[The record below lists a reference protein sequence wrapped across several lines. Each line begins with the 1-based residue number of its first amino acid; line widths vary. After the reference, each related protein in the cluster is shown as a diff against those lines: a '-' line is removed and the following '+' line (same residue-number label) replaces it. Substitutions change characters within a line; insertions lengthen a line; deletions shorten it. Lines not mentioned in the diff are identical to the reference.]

1 MEIKTLSIA
10 TNFNTVFNCFSIH
23 SQGLIAFASANL
35 VCILDQNSKSPKVL
49 FTLNGH
55 TERVNSVA
63 WITQS
68 HLVSVSSDGD
78 IVVWEVDPANILD
91 GASYKISQR
100 FEKAH
105 EGT

>member
-1 MEIKTLSIA
+1 M
-10 TNFNTVFNCFSIH
+10 
-23 SQGLIAFASANL
+23 
-35 VCILDQNSKSPKVL
+35 L

-55 TERVNSVA
+55 KERVNSVA
-63 WITQS
+63 WITRS

-105 EGT
+105 EGTTINYLTHLNIGKADEEVYFATMGVNGSLNFYAKD